1 MLCPRYLSCPFL
13 NRIKV
18 LELYAFWKT
27 RDASS
32 YLSLAFKE
40 ETSEHSIEINIS
52 LHMNFRDS
60 QNAYYEEQPDGSI
73 QIIVNTSSRTCLSP
87 LNSILKNLSR
97 SVHWTPNN
105 VIPNYY
111 IIHSFEYMIY
121 QSCITNM
128 EACCITGLLPGH
140 STTVNIVCSSFK
152 ASFKHLRLATGTQHQ
167 QIGAFKPSFD
177 ALRWQSFS
185 LSLFSLLNWMRVL
198 TFLSCCL
205 QAP

>member
-1 MLCPRYLSCPFL
+1 MSAVAFLSFL
-13 NRIKV
+13 EPYKSFRALRL
-18 LELYAFWKT
+18 LENQRFFP
-27 RDASS
+27 
-32 YLSLAFKE
+32 LSLAFKE

-121 QSCITNM
+121 HQYGGVLHHGPPAWSFHYCQYCLLLLQGFDNDFCNM
-128 EACCITGLLPGH
+128 LKSSNWPP
-140 STTVNIVCSSFK
+140 TVHLSNKLVGFFPLVLRVWGISKNI
-152 ASFKHLRLATGTQHQ
+152 L
-167 QIGAFKPSFD
+167 
-177 ALRWQSFS
+177 
-185 LSLFSLLNWMRVL
+185 
-198 TFLSCCL
+198 
-205 QAP
+205 